1 MGTASSAAR
10 TWSASR
16 SASEKT
22 ATVGRPITRQ
32 VRATRTAIS
41 PRLAI
46 RTLRKG
52 LMPGGRGTRPLE
64 HSLVEAGGGGRVLGS
79 PRVQRAHGQELGWAQ
94 RLVRGE
100 GALEG
105 GGGRGLEGQGGDGRR
120 QEREGDQGRGEED
133 REGAEAH
140 PPP

>member
-52 LMPGGRGTRPLE
+52 LMPGGRSTRPLE

-79 PRVQRAHGQELGWAQ
+79 PRGQGQPADPGLVQGPQVQEAVVLA
-94 RLVRGE
+94 
-100 GALEG
+100 G
-105 GGGRGLEGQGGDGRR
+105 GGYVLPSASSAASGSGRSRSR
-120 QEREGDQGRGEED
+120 
-133 REGAEAH
+133 
-140 PPP
+140 